1 MAHQASALVKVRF
14 LKARRRPAGTSY
26 HQSVILRRNNLMRLP
41 EFTRSTTLP
50 WSSPAWPYLLLL
62 WPESL
67 ASRYCGQPLIFLFLA
82 DVAAALVRLAGA
94 ASRPLRAS
102 RHTSLEE
109 GEKWMH
115 EMDTVARRE
124 DPAKPTSGL
133 DANRV
138 ADMSRV
144 SAKALDDLWQ
154 RAMKN
159 SPRAEGLRDNNAT
172 NQRIVEEIRA
182 RRNPISFDG
191 TEFESS
197 LGDVWEALTP
207 TRSSSPVWTV
217 TS

>member
-50 WSSPAWPYLLLL
+50 WSSPARPYLLLL
-62 WPESL
+62 WPESV

-82 DVAAALVRLAGA
+82 DVAAALVRLAA

-102 RHTSLEE
+102 RHHVA
-109 GEKWMH
+109 GRRRKVMH

-133 DANRV
+133 DAKRV

-172 NQRIVEEIRA
+172 NQRIVKEIRA

-197 LGDVWEALTP
+197 LGDL
-207 TRSSSPVWTV
+207 
-217 TS
+217 